1 MTDHIFMLA
10 GEPSGDKL
18 GGMIIKEMQK
28 RGISQAIS
36 GVGGVD
42 MQGLGLTS
50 VFPMEELSIIGI
62 TNALKNYAHLKKRLR
77 QLVHHIKETKP
88 RFVLTIDS
96 KAFSLR
102 LGRELKKVMDAEGW
116 HVPVIHLVAPTVWA
130 WAPWRA
136 KSLSQSVDQLLCLF
150 PFETSYFTKYGVD
163 AHAVG
168 HPSLNISWPT
178 KAKARTELSLHK
190 DDLLLGL
197 FPGSRRREVASI
209 LPDMCEALKLLHADF
224 PHLKAMLPAAAPVE
238 PLIKEFLTPEDGITV
253 VPETERYQVM
263 KAADYGLIC
272 SGTVTLETALAGLQ
286 GSTFYRTDALTS
298 LIGKCLVDR
307 SKIVLPNAITGEEIY
322 PLFLNKE
329 FNADL
334 MARQVSL
341 FLGASGN
348 DKKDLSSKIKT
359 ALTPD
364 NNLGKRGLRFEE
376 NVVNKLDEI
385 PNGR

>member
-1 MTDHIFMLA
+1 MTDHIFMLV

-28 RGISQAIS
+28 RGMSHTIS
-36 GVGGVD
+36 GVGGID

-50 VFPMEELSIIGI
+50 IFPMEELSIIGI
-62 TNALKNYAHLKKRLR
+62 TNALKNYAHLRKRLR

-102 LGRELKKVMDAEGW
+102 LGRELKKVMTEEGW

-178 KAKARTELSLHK
+178 KAKARTKLSLHK

-197 FPGSRRREVASI
+197 FPGSRRREVASV
-209 LPDMCEALKLLHADF
+209 LPDMCEALKLLRADF
-224 PHLKAMLPAAAPVE
+224 PHLKAMLPAATPVA
-238 PLIKEFLTPEDGITV
+238 PLIEEFLTPEDGITV
-253 VPETERYQVM
+253 VPETDRYQVM

-286 GSTFYRTDALTS
+286 GSTFYRTDALTYF
-298 LIGKCLVDR
+298 IGKCLVDR
-307 SKIVLPNAITGEEIY
+307 SKKLYYQTLLLE
-322 PLFLNKE
+322 
-329 FNADL
+329 
-334 MARQVSL
+334 
-341 FLGASGN
+341 
-348 DKKDLSSKIKT
+348 
-359 ALTPD
+359 
-364 NNLGKRGLRFEE
+364 KRSILCS
-376 NVVNKLDEI
+376 
-385 PNGR
+385 